1 MSLSLKIKGRDG
13 IGRWGCFR
21 NVGRR
26 GVRGV
31 ASLLKREMVEEGV
44 GLVSEY
50 KGWFMYQ
57 WGLMMTA
64 HKNQIQHTGC
74 LQNIAQFEG

>member
-13 IGRWGCFR
+13 IGRWGFR
-21 NVGRR
+21 DVGKRA
-26 GVRGV
+26 GVRGG
-31 ASLLKREMVEEGV
+31 ANLLKREMVEEGV

-57 WGLMMTA
+57 
-64 HKNQIQHTGC
+64 
-74 LQNIAQFEG
+74 